1 MRQSHAG
8 SLEVPHV
15 IWLRVGWGEAA
26 EAGDFS
32 SVASKPPPTTL
43 RINLRSGAFENL
55 VMQPFKKLSILL
67 VLSVNALDAVWHHS
81 PSVVGLV
88 RLSDALIGGLALQLF
103 FDLK

>member
-43 RINLRSGAFENL
+43 RINLRSGVSENL
-55 VMQPFKKLSILL
+55 IMQPFKKLSIFL
-67 VLSVNALDAVWHHS
+67 VLSVNSLDAVHHS

-88 RLSDALIGGLALQLF
+88 RLSDALIGGLGRSQSMV
-103 FDLK
+103 